1 MLQFQSIGPKP
12 VQNTVDTG
20 LPFPVQVRCNVNRF
34 ATKKEDFMKHAT
46 LALLGLATLLST
58 AACHKAA
65 PVAKKPADTTPVAS
79 APTPANQPPLTRRDN
94 TLAATP
100 TAQTPRTDRL
110 TPAERARLN
119 EILARLNDALF
130 DYDKATI
137 REDASTVLK
146 ADVGVIR
153 DILANYPNQ
162 KLLIEGNADER
173 GSEEYNLA
181 LGDRRARAAQEF
193 LVSMGIPAAQLS
205 LVSYGKERPICT
217 DKTEDC
223 WQRNRRAHVT
233 AAP

>member
-1 MLQFQSIGPKP
+1 
-12 VQNTVDTG
+12 
-20 LPFPVQVRCNVNRF
+20 
-34 ATKKEDFMKHAT
+34 MKHAS

-65 PVAKKPADTTPVAS
+65 PVASKPADTTPVAS
-79 APTPANQPPLTRRDN
+79 APAERTAPPLQQRQT
-94 TLAATP
+94 AAAP
-100 TAQTPRTDRL
+100 VEAPQTPRGAVM
-110 TPAERARLN
+110 TPAERATLN
-119 EILARLNDALF
+119 EKLAHLNDALF
-130 DYDKATI
+130 DYDKSVI
-137 REDASTVLK
+137 RDDASTVLK

>member
-1 MLQFQSIGPKP
+1 
-12 VQNTVDTG
+12 
-20 LPFPVQVRCNVNRF
+20 
-34 ATKKEDFMKHAT
+34 MKHAT

-58 AACHKAA
+58 AACHKTA
-65 PVAKKPADTTPVAS
+65 PVAQKPKDTTPVAS
-79 APTPANQPPLTRRDN
+79 APAQTSAGQMQQRASSSTPSST
-94 TLAATP
+94 TP
-100 TAQTPRTDRL
+100 TRTPGAVM
-110 TPAERARLN
+110 TPQERATLN
-119 EILARLNDALF
+119 EKLARLNDALF
-130 DYDKATI
+130 DYDKSVI
-137 REDASTVLK
+137 RDDASTVLK
-146 ADVGVIR
+146 SDVGVIR

-193 LVSMGIPAAQLS
+193 LVQMGIPAAQLS

>member
-1 MLQFQSIGPKP
+1 
-12 VQNTVDTG
+12 
-20 LPFPVQVRCNVNRF
+20 
-34 ATKKEDFMKHAT
+34 MKHAF
-46 LALLGLATLLST
+46 LALLGTATLLST

-65 PVAKKPADTTPVAS
+65 PVASKPADTTPVAS
-79 APTPANQPPLTRRDN
+79 ASAPAQAQPLQRRATESTPPQ
-94 TLAATP
+94 
-100 TAQTPRTDRL
+100 TAQTPRGERM
-110 TPAERARLN
+110 TPQERATLN
-119 EILARLNDALF
+119 EKLAHLNDALF
-130 DYDKATI
+130 DYDKSVI
-137 REDASTVLK
+137 RDDASTVLK

>member
-1 MLQFQSIGPKP
+1 
-12 VQNTVDTG
+12 
-20 LPFPVQVRCNVNRF
+20 
-34 ATKKEDFMKHAT
+34 MKHAS

-65 PVAKKPADTTPVAS
+65 PVASKPADTTPVAS
-79 APTPANQPPLTRRDN
+79 APAERQAQQMQQRNNTPAPAQ
-94 TLAATP
+94 
-100 TAQTPRTDRL
+100 TAQTPRGASL
-110 TPAERARLN
+110 TPQERATLN
-119 EILARLNDALF
+119 EKLAHLNDALF
-130 DYDKATI
+130 DYDKSTI
-137 REDASTVLK
+137 RDDASTVLK

-217 DKTEDC
+217 DKSEDC

>member
-1 MLQFQSIGPKP
+1 
-12 VQNTVDTG
+12 
-20 LPFPVQVRCNVNRF
+20 
-34 ATKKEDFMKHAT
+34 MKYAS
-46 LALLGLATLLST
+46 LALLGLGTLLST

-65 PVAKKPADTTPVAS
+65 PVAAKPADTTPVAS
-79 APTPANQPPLTRRDN
+79 APAERQAPPLQQRQ
-94 TLAATP
+94 AAAPPRETP
-100 TAQTPRTDRL
+100 QTPRGETL
-110 TPAERARLN
+110 TPQERATLN
-119 EILARLNDALF
+119 EKLAHLNDALF
-130 DYDKATI
+130 DYDKSTI
-137 REDASTVLK
+137 RDDASTVLK

>member
-1 MLQFQSIGPKP
+1 
-12 VQNTVDTG
+12 
-20 LPFPVQVRCNVNRF
+20 
-34 ATKKEDFMKHAT
+34 MKHAT

-58 AACHKAA
+58 AACHKTA
-65 PVAKKPADTTPVAS
+65 PVAAKPADTTPVAQS
-79 APTPANQPPLTRRDN
+79 APPPQAAPLQQRQAASTPRE
-94 TLAATP
+94 TP
-100 TAQTPRTDRL
+100 QTPRGAAM
-110 TPAERARLN
+110 TPQERATLN
-119 EILARLNDALF
+119 EKLAHLNDALF

-137 REDASTVLK
+137 RDDASTVLK

>member
-1 MLQFQSIGPKP
+1 MD
-12 VQNTVDTG
+12 VDFDRKRG
-20 LPFPVQVRCNVNRF
+20 
-34 ATKKEDFMKHAT
+34 FMKHAT

-58 AACHKAA
+58 AACTKKA
-65 PVAKKPADTTPVAS
+65 PVAQKPADTTPVAS
-79 APTPANQPPLTRRDN
+79 APPQNTAAPLQQRTS
-94 TLAATP
+94 TP
-100 TAQTPRTDRL
+100 TPTPEAPAPRGAVM
-110 TPAERARLN
+110 TPQERATLN
-119 EILARLNDALF
+119 EKLARLNDALF
-130 DYDKATI
+130 DYDKSVI
-137 REDASTVLK
+137 RDDASTVLK
-146 ADVGVIR
+146 SDVGVIR

-193 LVSMGIPAAQLS
+193 LVQMGIPAAQLS

>member
-1 MLQFQSIGPKP
+1 
-12 VQNTVDTG
+12 
-20 LPFPVQVRCNVNRF
+20 
-34 ATKKEDFMKHAT
+34 MKQGT
-46 LALLGLATLLST
+46 LALLGLAALLST

-65 PVAKKPADTTPVAS
+65 PVAAKPADTTPVAS
-79 APTPANQPPLTRRDN
+79 APAPAAQPMQQRESP
-94 TLAATP
+94 APA
-100 TAQTPRTDRL
+100 PRQVADAPAPARM
-110 TPAERARLN
+110 TPAERIRLN

-137 REDASTVLK
+137 REDATTVLK
-146 ADVGVIR
+146 SDVGVIR

-181 LGDRRARAAQEF
+181 LGDRRARAAQDF
-193 LVSMGIPAAQLS
+193 LTQMGIPPAQLS
-205 LVSYGKERPICT
+205 LVSYGKERPVCT

-223 WQRNRRAHVT
+223 WQKNRRVHVT

>member
-1 MLQFQSIGPKP
+1 
-12 VQNTVDTG
+12 
-20 LPFPVQVRCNVNRF
+20 
-34 ATKKEDFMKHAT
+34 MKIAT

-79 APTPANQPPLTRRDN
+79 APASTPSQPMQQRQS
-94 TLAATP
+94 ASTP
-100 TAQTPRTDRL
+100 TQSGPTQRAGSQL
-110 TPAERARLN
+110 TPQERATLN
-119 EILARLNDALF
+119 EKLAHLNDALF
-130 DYDKATI
+130 DYDKSTI
-137 REDASTVLK
+137 RDDASTVLK

-173 GSEEYNLA
+173 GSDEYNLA

-193 LVSMGIPAAQLS
+193 LVQMGIPAAQLS

-217 DKTEDC
+217 DKSEDC

>member
-1 MLQFQSIGPKP
+1 
-12 VQNTVDTG
+12 
-20 LPFPVQVRCNVNRF
+20 
-34 ATKKEDFMKHAT
+34 MKHAT

-65 PVAKKPADTTPVAS
+65 PVAQKPKDTTPVAS
-79 APTPANQPPLTRRDN
+79 APPPAQAAPLQQRASTPAP
-94 TLAATP
+94 TP
-100 TAQTPRTDRL
+100 DAPQTPRGPQM
-110 TPAERARLN
+110 TPQERTTLN
-119 EILARLNDALF
+119 ERLARLNDALF
-130 DYDKATI
+130 DYDKSVI
-137 REDASTVLK
+137 RDDASTVLK

-193 LVSMGIPAAQLS
+193 LVQMGIPAAQLS

>member
-1 MLQFQSIGPKP
+1 
-12 VQNTVDTG
+12 
-20 LPFPVQVRCNVNRF
+20 
-34 ATKKEDFMKHAT
+34 MKHVT

-58 AACHKAA
+58 AACTKKTVAA
-65 PVAKKPADTTPVAS
+65 AKPADTTPVAS
-79 APTPANQPPLTRRDN
+79 APAGQAAPQPRPSVDPPPRSTAPAP
-94 TLAATP
+94 AGEH
-100 TAQTPRTDRL
+100 L
-110 TPAERARLN
+110 TPQERARLN

-137 REDASTVLK
+137 RDDASTVLK

-193 LVSMGIPAAQLS
+193 LASMGIPSPQLS
-205 LVSYGKERPICT
+205 LMSYGKERPICT

-223 WQRNRRAHVT
+223 WQRNRRVHVT

>member
-1 MLQFQSIGPKP
+1 
-12 VQNTVDTG
+12 
-20 LPFPVQVRCNVNRF
+20 
-34 ATKKEDFMKHAT
+34 MKHAS

-65 PVAKKPADTTPVAS
+65 PVASKPADTTPVAS
-79 APTPANQPPLTRRDN
+79 APAGRTAPPLQQRQT
-94 TLAATP
+94 AAAP
-100 TAQTPRTDRL
+100 AQTPQTPRGAVM
-110 TPAERARLN
+110 TPAERATLN
-119 EILARLNDALF
+119 EKLAHLNDALF
-130 DYDKATI
+130 DYDKSVI
-137 REDASTVLK
+137 RDDASTVLK